1 MFQSLHD
8 LIEAS
13 HASMRPNDWTHVKVW
28 ELSHNHE
35 TISIRR
41 RRNGSVLLKVH
52 LAPEHARDVFLSKD
66 GKRLFLCNV
75 GMWIRVMWAET
86 SAKGFVTVWLKLSR
100 NKRELANDA
109 VEFLIHVSIDVEDRV
124 TIVSDGFNDTE
135 SDEANA

>member
-1 MFQSLHD
+1 
-8 LIEAS
+8 
-13 HASMRPNDWTHVKVW
+13 
-28 ELSHNHE
+28 
-35 TISIRR
+35 
-41 RRNGSVLLKVH
+41 
-52 LAPEHARDVFLSKD
+52 
-66 GKRLFLCNV
+66 
-75 GMWIRVMWAET
+75 MWAET